1 MAGDAIF
8 SEDDLEGGITL
19 SAEQWTALENER
31 KEFKTQ
37 VADLHTK
44 LDGAQQLLENATQAQ
59 PAATPT
65 PDPNK
70 PVNPANM
77 NADEALAM
85 FAKDPKGFT
94 QLIANGQINR
104 VIAEQF
110 APLMNP
116 MIASVNN
123 NIMQSERAAFDIK
136 FGPGKFD
143 DLVMPKLSED
153 LQSLT
158 ATNSNALGD
167 ANTVK
172 ALIERITGTM
182 RVELNEAE
190 SAFGKTRDDQEKAG
204 IARVVATLPASMR
217 PKPEGGTKELSNE
230 AVEMFDA
237 IERAT
242 GERPSDDR
250 FIATDNAKPG
260 VDGFVTAMKALE
272 NPDNKDGASV

>member
-19 SAEQWTALENER
+19 SAEQFAALEQER
-31 KEFKTQ
+31 KENSIKVTELQ
-37 VADLHTK
+37 TK
-44 LDGAQQLLENATQAQ
+44 LDDMQKMLANP
-59 PAATPT
+59 PAPPEVVA
-65 PDPNK
+65 DPNK
-70 PVNPANM
+70 PVDPANM
-77 NADEALAM
+77 DADQALAM
-85 FAKDPKGFT
+85 FAKDPRAFT
-94 QLIANGQINR
+94 QLIADGQINR

-110 APLMNP
+110 APLLNP

-143 DLVMPKLSED
+143 DLVMPKLGED
-153 LQSLT
+153 LKSLT
-158 ATNSNALGD
+158 ETNSNALGD

-190 SAFGKTRDDQEKAG
+190 AAFGKTRDDEEKAG

-217 PKPEGGTKELSNE
+217 PKPEGGVKELSNE

-242 GERPSDDR
+242 GERPSDAH

-260 VDGFVTAMKALE
+260 VDGFVSAMKALE
-272 NPDNKDGASV
+272 NPSKDGASA